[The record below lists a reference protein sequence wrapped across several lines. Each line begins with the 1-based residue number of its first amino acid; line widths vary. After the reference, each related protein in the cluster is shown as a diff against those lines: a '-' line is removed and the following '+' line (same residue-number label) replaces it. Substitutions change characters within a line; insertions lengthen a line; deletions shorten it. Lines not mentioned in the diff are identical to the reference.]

1 MIAAKDQF
9 VCDENGNRTAVLLD
23 LKRYY
28 ELLEAVEDLEAVR
41 AYDVAKA
48 SQDEIVSFEEAI
60 REIKATRV

>member
-41 AYDVAKA
+41 AYDVAKMSHA
-48 SQDEIVSFEEAI
+48 EVVPFEKAV
-60 REIKATRV
+60 REIEATRA

>member
-1 MIAAKDQF
+1 MRNRIVSETDLRCPMIAAKDQF

-41 AYDVAKA
+41 ARA
-48 SQDEIVSFEEAI
+48 SKV
-60 REIKATRV
+60 

>member
-48 SQDEIVSFEEAI
+48 SQDEIVSFEE
-60 REIKATRV
+60 EIGRAHV

>member
-48 SQDEIVSFEEAI
+48 LQDEIVSFEKAV
-60 REIKATRV
+60 REIEATRA